1 MNNKRTDIFISHLHC
16 CLLSCIEYTYCFET
30 LIHDLSNRGFY
41 GVRHEDMVLLTL
53 VLLKIIAKIY
63 IINKEEEQD
72 GAYVCVYFFLPSLFS
87 SCWDGFIRT
96 WRCN

>member
-1 MNNKRTDIFISHLHC
+1 
-16 CLLSCIEYTYCFET
+16 
-30 LIHDLSNRGFY
+30 
-41 GVRHEDMVLLTL
+41 VLLTL

-72 GAYVCVYFFLPSLFS
+72 GACVYIFSLPSLFS

-96 WRCN
+96 WRCNFSNLAVQF